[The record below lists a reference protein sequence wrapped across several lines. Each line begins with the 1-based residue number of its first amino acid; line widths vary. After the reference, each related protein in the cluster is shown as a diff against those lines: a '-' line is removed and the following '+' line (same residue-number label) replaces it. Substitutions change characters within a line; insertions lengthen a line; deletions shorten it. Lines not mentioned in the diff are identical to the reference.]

1 MLEMKGFITNLGK
14 YNEGEL
20 VGKWISF
27 PIDEDDFIKELQS
40 IGVKEN
46 TMYEEWFITDY
57 DCSLFDMYKAFGE
70 YPSIEDINEAYEVF
84 EDHEEEAAA
93 LFECYTSD
101 FHEVMNILENE
112 NYVFYEG
119 MDMEDVAYEFVEECY
134 NLGDFASRY
143 FDYKAFARDLS
154 FDGYYEASNGVIEVC

>member
-27 PIDEDDFIKELQS
+27 PIDEDDFQDELES

-57 DCSLFDMYKAFGE
+57 DCSLFDMYDAFGE
-70 YPSIEDINEAYEVF
+70 YPNIDDINEVAEAL
-84 EDHEEEAAA
+84 EDHESEFTA
-93 LFECYTSD
+93 LMEVCSYTD
-101 FHEVMNILENE
+101 ALGYLESE
-112 NYVFYEG
+112 NYTFYEN
-119 MDMEDVAYEFVEECY
+119 MTLEDLAYEIVEECY
-134 NLGDFASRY
+134 ELPEIAQRY

-154 FDGYYEASNGVIEVC
+154 FDGYSETSNGVIYTC

>member
-1 MLEMKGFITNLGK
+1 MLEMKAFITNLGK

-20 VGKWISF
+20 VGKYISF
-27 PIDEDDFIKELQS
+27 PIDEDDFTKELES

-57 DCSLFDMYKAFGE
+57 DCTSFDMYAAFGE

-93 LFECYTSD
+93 LFECYISD
-101 FHEVMNILENE
+101 FREVMNILENE
-112 NYVFYEG
+112 NYVFYED
-119 MDMEDVAYEFVEECY
+119 MDMEDVAYEIVENCY
-134 NLGDFASRY
+134 NLDEFAARY

-154 FDGYYEASNGVIEVC
+154 FDGYCEASNGVIQVC